1 MKSLY
6 ILYTGGTIGMTPT
19 PQGLQPSRQIVA
31 TALQPYTG
39 SLKLTWHICDPLI
52 DSSALAPID
61 WANWLALLHTAI
73 AQHDAILILHG
84 TDTLAYTANL
94 LALALN
100 PQGKPIIL
108 TGSQQP
114 YGAAHSDA
122 PANLH
127 TALTAIQRP
136 DVHGVLLAFNG
147 KLILPIGS
155 SKTTTEHHDGFA
167 NPHFGTWQIENR
179 QPETTPPTPA
189 QQKAA

>member
-19 PQGLQPSRQIVA
+19 PQGLQPSRDLAA

-52 DSSALAPID
+52 DSSALAPTD

-108 TGSQQP
+108 TAPMYTAYCSP
-114 YGAAHSDA
+114 STANSSPPSAAA
-122 PANLH
+122 KPPPNTT
-127 TALTAIQRP
+127 TASPTPTSA
-136 DVHGVLLAFNG
+136 HG
-147 KLILPIGS
+147 KLKIGS
-155 SKTTTEHHDGFA
+155 LK
-167 NPHFGTWQIENR
+167 
-179 QPETTPPTPA
+179 PPPPPIT
-189 QQKAA
+189 AA